1 MKRKS
6 KCDSDILM
14 INKNIS
20 ILHVAMCRR
29 INNKSFVCIVI
40 QTWKR
45 IFSSLILSCFNPV
58 KQQYLQHQK
67 CKKCVTIP
75 LCCYCNTVKI
85 PSYISAVFII
95 LYYVKYCWDI
105 LRDESSCRL
114 FYKYV
119 IYNLEIY
126 ISASNQWLPINPLYL
141 NSSETML
148 TAKIMVWA
156 VFWGMSLVGS
166 IKCML

>member
-85 PSYISAVFII
+85 QSYISAVFII
-95 LYYVKYCWDI
+95 LEYSTNARWLLTFLFLFLIIIIVRSSLSNLMVFFSEKQKKHCHQLNAKAAYI
-105 LRDESSCRL
+105 LH
-114 FYKYV
+114 F
-119 IYNLEIY
+119 
-126 ISASNQWLPINPLYL
+126 
-141 NSSETML
+141 
-148 TAKIMVWA
+148 
-156 VFWGMSLVGS
+156 S
-166 IKCML
+166 IL

>member
-1 MKRKS
+1 MPSKNLMKRKS

-58 KQQYLQHQK
+58 KQQYLRHQK

-85 PSYISAVFII
+85 QSYISAVFII

-105 LRDESSCRL
+105 LRDESSRFLWYELQVCNIQSR
-114 FYKYV
+114 YIYQCIKPV
-119 IYNLEIY
+119 IAN
-126 ISASNQWLPINPLYL
+126 
-141 NSSETML
+141 
-148 TAKIMVWA
+148 
-156 VFWGMSLVGS
+156 
-166 IKCML
+166 

>member
-1 MKRKS
+1 MPSKNLMKRKS

-85 PSYISAVFII
+85 QSYISTVFII

-105 LRDESSCRL
+105 LRDESSNLPSLLQVCNIQ
-114 FYKYV
+114 FKDKYHCIKPV
-119 IYNLEIY
+119 IAN
-126 ISASNQWLPINPLYL
+126 
-141 NSSETML
+141 
-148 TAKIMVWA
+148 
-156 VFWGMSLVGS
+156 
-166 IKCML
+166 

>member
-1 MKRKS
+1 MSSKNLMKRKS

-75 LCCYCNTVKI
+75 PCSYFNTVKI
-85 PSYISAVFII
+85 QRNVSAVFIF
-95 LYYVKYCWDI
+95 LYYVKYYSDI
-105 LRDESSCRL
+105 LWDESCRP

-119 IYNLEIY
+119 MYNLERY
-126 ISASNQWLPINPLYL
+126 ISVHRTSD
-141 NSSETML
+141 
-148 TAKIMVWA
+148 
-156 VFWGMSLVGS
+156 
-166 IKCML
+166 C

>member
-1 MKRKS
+1 MSSKNLMKRKS

-85 PSYISAVFII
+85 QSYISAVSII

-105 LRDESSCRL
+105 LRDELLSLLQVCNIQSRDIYQCI
-114 FYKYV
+114 KPV
-119 IYNLEIY
+119 IAN
-126 ISASNQWLPINPLYL
+126 
-141 NSSETML
+141 
-148 TAKIMVWA
+148 
-156 VFWGMSLVGS
+156 
-166 IKCML
+166 